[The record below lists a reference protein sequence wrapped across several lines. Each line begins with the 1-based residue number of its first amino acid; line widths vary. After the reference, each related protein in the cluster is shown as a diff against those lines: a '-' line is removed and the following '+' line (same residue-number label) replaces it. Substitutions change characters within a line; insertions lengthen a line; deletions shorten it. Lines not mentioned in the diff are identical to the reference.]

1 MQGDLNEF
9 FERNINLKGIRKAKW
24 IYVFDVLR
32 LFRLYTIRKPEFIN
46 FLINFIM
53 IGSYIKT
60 SEHSLVRNKLFS
72 AINIVE
78 IAVSM
83 AVGLLMIGTL
93 LDMYAYDKFHEKHN
107 RIYRVLSRYGY
118 LGSKDDQYNAT
129 TLEKRKLPL
138 IVKGIGAVSET
149 GKRDY
154 NEDETVFVTFNG
166 EIFNFQPI
174 ERELIARGHVFR
186 TRCDT
191 ASHISAR
198 KRRTSGCR
206 CSSNVRTVRR

>member
-1 MQGDLNEF
+1 MKESKNIEPPRWAQRFLEWYCRPELLEDLQGDLNEF
-9 FERNINLKGIRKAKW
+9 FERNITLKGIRKAKW
-24 IYVFDVLR
+24 IYVFDVLKF
-32 LFRLYTIRKPEFIN
+32 FRLYTIRKPEFIN

-118 LGSKDDQYNAT
+118 LGSKEDQYNVLKKGLGFGEARWVT
-129 TLEKRKLPL
+129 GIFGQSCISSVAGNHLLSF
-138 IVKGIGAVSET
+138 VKQDFFIL
-149 GKRDY
+149 D
-154 NEDETVFVTFNG
+154 
-166 EIFNFQPI
+166 IFKGLLRQAFFYG
-174 ERELIARGHVFR
+174 RL
-186 TRCDT
+186 C
-191 ASHISAR
+191 
-198 KRRTSGCR
+198 
-206 CSSNVRTVRR
+206 